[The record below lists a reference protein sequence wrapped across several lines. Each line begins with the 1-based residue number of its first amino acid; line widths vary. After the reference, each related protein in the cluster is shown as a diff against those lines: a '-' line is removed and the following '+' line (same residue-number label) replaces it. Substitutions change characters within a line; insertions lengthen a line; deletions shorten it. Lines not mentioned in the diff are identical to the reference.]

1 MTDGGVGTIIIF
13 LFILGVAAAWGAV
26 QNSADKR
33 EKIRREAERR
43 ESAYRKYHGMPF
55 VDDILDGLI
64 RQGMTSD
71 MVVDAW
77 GHPDA
82 VDRKVYKTK
91 VKETWKYGPG
101 PRRTFANKV
110 VLENGIVV
118 GWESR

>member
-1 MTDGGVGTIIIF
+1 MADGGVGAIIVF
-13 LFILGVAAAWGAV
+13 LIIGGVAVAWGAI
-26 QNSADKR
+26 QSSEDKR
-33 EKIRREAERR
+33 KKAEREAERR
-43 ESAYRKYHGMPF
+43 AAAERKYNGTPY
-55 VDDILDGLI
+55 VEDILNGLI
-64 RQGMTSD
+64 RQGMTGE

-77 GHPDA
+77 GHPEA

-110 VLENGIVV
+110 VLENDIVV